1 MPLTTP
7 HGKIIAKSK
16 DAYVA
21 YDASARTWEIATD
34 TIYRGLEFGQ
44 GKGLRLRDFR
54 NLQSGREWLDP
65 ANENAAFLIVLG
77 GETIS
82 ALAEDWALV
91 EHQTR
96 KLKNR
101 AVELRITLARGD
113 LRFHFYNVVFP
124 GASIVEQWAIVENAG
139 SATLPALT
147 AINDFWWAFKPSAE
161 NLRLHWVQGADVQPE
176 NVGDLARVGA
186 LKFCAR
192 ELSDGV
198 THDLFSTRR
207 SSEEN
212 LGWFALTAPE
222 AREGIVGAVEWSGAW
237 WLRASRANGV
247 TSLFAMVG
255 DIARELA
262 PGEAFET
269 PHRFVGFFN
278 GDPSLFDSRADTQVC
293 PYARGGSGEV
303 CDDAAN
309 ALRAFARQY
318 LMPPRPANFPYA
330 HFNTWF
336 MSFIN
341 LDENALKRQV
351 DLAAELGLEAFCVDA
366 GWYAGSPR
374 DADFS
379 FGLGTWRENREKFP
393 SGLAAFSD
401 YVHRKGL
408 KFGLWVEPE
417 RVDLKYAGPGT
428 EIPHEWLSPRTS
440 FDAPSPDMPPNAR
453 ICLGHRD
460 ARAWM
465 KQTLARVI
473 RDYRVDWLK
482 WDNNA
487 WVSCDPPNET
497 RDAEYA
503 HTRGLYEVLDY
514 LRQQFPKLV
523 IENCA
528 SGGHRMDYGLLRRTH
543 LQWLAD
549 DTEPSYRVRYYV
561 AGASYPFP
569 PEYLNAWLVE
579 SYWEHIGEASPG
591 VLRAWLRSRMMGAFG
606 ISLTLSALCVS
617 PEQRAILQEEIAR
630 YKVLRP
636 ILRASRVYRLSP
648 QTALVAPPNLQPPR
662 EPDAVEFYDPGSRR
676 GIVFFFQGAEPF
688 AQHTVM
694 LRGLDPQAVYRI
706 ESSDRALSARVTGQ
720 QLMSEGIS
728 LTYDASSP
736 SVIVT
741 IR

>member
-1 MPLTTP
+1 MAVTPL
-7 HGKIIAKSK
+7 GKIIAKSK

-21 YDASARTWEIATD
+21 YDVSARAWEIATD
-34 TIYRGLEFGQ
+34 RMYRRIQFEPGRGLY
-44 GKGLRLRDFR
+44 LRAFR
-54 NLQSGREWLDP
+54 NPQTGREWLNP
-65 ANENAAFLIVLG
+65 AGDNATFLIVLG
-77 GETIS
+77 GETITS
-82 ALAEDWALV
+82 LTGDWALV
-91 EHQTR
+91 EHATR
-96 KLKNR
+96 ALKNR
-101 AVELRITLARGD
+101 AIEFRVTLARND
-113 LRFHFYNVVFP
+113 VRFHFYNVAFP
-124 GASIVEQWAIVENAG
+124 GTSILEQWAIVENAG
-139 SATLPALT
+139 EALLPALT
-147 AINDFWWAFKPSAE
+147 AINDFWWTFKPTTE
-161 NLRLHWVQGADVQPE
+161 NLWLHWVQGADVPPE
-176 NVGDLARVGA
+176 NFGDAARVGA

-212 LGWFALTAPE
+212 IGWFALAAPE

-237 WLRASRANGV
+237 WMRASRANDA
-247 TSLFAMVG
+247 TALFAMVG

-262 PGEAFET
+262 PGELFET
-269 PHRFVGFFN
+269 PRRLIGFFS
-278 GDPSLFDSRADTQVC
+278 GDV
-293 PYARGGSGEV
+293 
-303 CDDAAN
+303 DDAAN
-309 ALRAFARQY
+309 EMRVFARQY
-318 LMPPRPANFPYA
+318 LMPSRPSNFPFT

-336 MSFIN
+336 TNFIN
-341 LDENALKRQV
+341 LNEGALKREV

-366 GWYAGSPR
+366 GWYDGSPLN
-374 DADFS
+374 ADFS

-393 SGLAAFSD
+393 NGLAAFSD
-401 YVHRKGL
+401 YVHRKRL

-440 FDAPSPDMPPNAR
+440 FDPPSPDLPPNAR
-453 ICLGHRD
+453 ICLGNRD
-460 ARAWM
+460 AREWM
-465 KQTLARVI
+465 KHTLARVI

-503 HTRGLYEVLDY
+503 YTRGLYEVLDY

-543 LQWLAD
+543 VQWLAD

-579 SYWEHIGEASPG
+579 SYWEHIGEASSG
-591 VLRAWLRSRMMGAFG
+591 VLRAWLHSRMMGAFG
-606 ISLTLSALCVS
+606 VSVTLSVLS
-617 PEQRAILQEEIAR
+617 PEQRAIIKEEIAR
-630 YKVLRP
+630 YKALRP
-636 ILRASRVYRLSP
+636 ILRASRVYRLLP
-648 QTALVAPPNLQPPR
+648 QVDLIAPPRLQPPR
-662 EPDAVEFYDPGSRR
+662 EPDAVEFYDPGSKR
-676 GIVFFFQGAEPF
+676 GIVFFFQGVEAFEQRVLVF
-688 AQHTVM
+688 K
-694 LRGLDPQAVYRI
+694 GLDPRTVYRI
-706 ESSDRALSARVTGQ
+706 EASERAVSARMTGQ
-720 QLMSEGIS
+720 QLMTEGIA
-728 LTYDASSP
+728 LAYDASNP
-736 SVIVT
+736 SVVVT